1 MPAALSTAAF
11 LWSERNW
18 KVLLGRWDGTL
29 SLITHSTSPTS
40 ANRMSLQVAKEPI
53 NGERGD
59 ALKRPWFF
67 EQMGGAGDDLEA
79 LLAGKLV
86 QCLTVQ
92 LDHHAIVAADDQQ
105 GRGPHDA
112 QRFLGQVRP
121 ASSRDN
127 RLDLSPP
134 FGGDDRVVIEL
145 NRQALDK
152 LS

>member
-1 MPAALSTAAF
+1 MSGRVSPQGKTGPRVLS
-11 LWSERNW
+11 
-18 KVLLGRWDGTL
+18 V
-29 SLITHSTSPTS
+29 SLTSRPSMTSPTS
-40 ANRMSLQVAKEPI
+40 ASRMSLQVAKEPI
-53 NGERGD
+53 NGQRGD
-59 ALKRPWFF
+59 ALKRAWFF

-86 QCLTVQ
+86 QCLTVE

-105 GRGPHDA
+105 GRGPDDA

-134 FGGDDRVVIEL
+134 FGGDDRVV
-145 NRQALDK
+145 
-152 LS
+152 